1 MPTPI
6 PIESFTT
13 KTNKVDLVDAAHINV
28 PQASIVTLETALARM
43 LNTDGSLAQGTSFPA
58 SPVEGLI
65 FWRSDEKK
73 LYVYNATGSTWKAIF
88 NTNGIPNN
96 IQVFTSSG
104 TWTRPAG
111 VDQVLVKVIGAG
123 GNGGN
128 GAASTSAGC
137 GGGGGGYAEG
147 LIAVTADVTVTIGAT
162 NSFAG
167 TTTIQATAGSNGSL
181 TVPGAGGVGSGGTL
195 NTTGATGQGK
205 HNNSSGAM
213 GGSGGGSVMGPGGGG
228 GKGYG
233 SNAGNGADGQKYGGA
248 GGGGGSDG
256 AGGSGSG
263 GTGDAGAVIVYWVT

>member
-137 GGGGGGYAEG
+137 GGGGRGR
-147 LIAVTADVTVTIGAT
+147 VCVWCTR
-162 NSFAG
+162 AG
-167 TTTIQATAGSNGSL
+167 TCLRVVCASMRSVCASMRSVRAAGL
-181 TVPGAGGVGSGGTL
+181 EL
-195 NTTGATGQGK
+195 L
-205 HNNSSGAM
+205 
-213 GGSGGGSVMGPGGGG
+213 
-228 GKGYG
+228 
-233 SNAGNGADGQKYGGA
+233 
-248 GGGGGSDG
+248 
-256 AGGSGSG
+256 
-263 GTGDAGAVIVYWVT
+263 I